1 MKTLFTTALAILIG
15 WSAFAQEDFSAM
27 AQGNYLVNGSLFI
40 NSTSSKTKL
49 DGETRDDSKTFEVR
63 ASPRAGYFVIDNLA
77 VGLDLFLQS
86 SNTSFEDI
94 EGDVKNNSFSV
105 GPFGRYYFGNGF
117 FAEGTVGIGSSTTS
131 SAFFP
136 DDIKSSV
143 FGWRV
148 GGGYALFLGEHIAVE
163 PTIFYSRESQKAKD
177 APDNAPKNI
186 LSSIF
191 LGVGF
196 TAYL

>member
-1 MKTLFTTALAILIG
+1 MALNIQSQDAFTPT
-15 WSAFAQEDFSAM
+15 
-27 AQGNYLVNGSLFI
+27 AQGNYLVNGSIFI
-40 NSTSSKTKL
+40 NSTTSKTKL

-63 ASPRAGYFVIDNLA
+63 ASPRVGYFIIDNLA

-86 SNTSFEDI
+86 SNTTFEDI
-94 EGDVKNNSFSV
+94 DGDVKNNGFSI
-105 GPFGRYYFGNGF
+105 GPFGRYYFGNGL
-117 FAEGTVGIGSSTTS
+117 FAEGTVGIGSSTIS

-143 FGWRV
+143 FGWRI

-163 PTIFYSRESQKAKD
+163 PTVFYSWESQKAKD

-186 LSSIF
+186 ISSIF
-191 LGVGF
+191 LGIGF

>member
-1 MKTLFTTALAILIG
+1 MKTLLITTIAICLG
-15 WSAFAQEDFSAM
+15 WSAFAQEDFNAT

-40 NSTSSKTKL
+40 NSTTSKTKL
-49 DGETRDDSKTFEVR
+49 DGEARDDSKTFEVR

-77 VGLDLFLQS
+77 VGLDLFVQS
-86 SNTSFEDI
+86 SKTTFEGADT
-94 EGDVKNNSFSV
+94 EVKKNGFSV

-131 SAFFP
+131 SAFLP
-136 DDIKSSV
+136 EDIKSSI

-148 GGGYALFLGEHIAVE
+148 GGGYALFLGEHIALE

-186 LSSIF
+186 VSSIF